1 MLVALGSR
9 GAHPSPV
16 VSPVLSWENGVV
28 LLRLLAG
35 IVGTAR
41 KRRMLLFYNL
51 IISNIARVFFVTIF
65 SAQIQM
71 IVPAWS
77 VFLNRLQAW
86 FCK

>member
-65 SAQIQM
+65 SDL
-71 IVPAWS
+71 S
-77 VFLNRLQAW
+77 SSKRTR
-86 FCK
+86 